1 MTFEQAKSII
11 VEECLKPDG
20 FAFSICENRVDEQ
33 GFSRLLDAIG
43 EISRSVNSEDRIDRL
58 VVACLFE
65 LPWEIENT
73 VNRYSK
79 QSQELGVKV
88 SQMAE
93 TLRKVI
99 NDLLWIG
106 LESHYDSSSKE

>member
-11 VEECLKPDG
+11 VKECLQPDG
-20 FAFSICENRVDEQ
+20 FAFSIRENRVDEQ
-33 GFSRLLDAIG
+33 GFSRLLEAIG
-43 EISRSVNSEDRIDRL
+43 EFSQSVKSEDRIDRL

-73 VNRYSK
+73 VDHYSK
-79 QSQELGVKV
+79 QSQELGDRV
-88 SQMAE
+88 SKMSE
-93 TLRKVI
+93 NLREVI

-106 LESHYDSSSKE
+106 LESHYNSSSEE

>member
-11 VEECLKPDG
+11 VEECLNPDG
-20 FAFSICENRVDEQ
+20 FAFSIRENRVDQ
-33 GFSRLLDAIG
+33 QSFSRLLDAIG
-43 EISRSVNSEDRIDRL
+43 EITQSLNSEKQIDRL

-73 VNRYSK
+73 VPHYSK
-79 QSQELGVKV
+79 QSQELGDNV

-93 TLRKVI
+93 KLRKAI

-106 LESHYDSSSKE
+106 LEIHYDSSSEE